1 MPNTIK
7 ANQWLSRLQLEVTS
21 NSRRV
26 FANGRQQVEIT
37 VIVEP
42 RDNDELD
49 EYALDSIDLA
59 LIDPDGNPQSLGTG
73 LLVQNERDPR
83 FEYHAAGGGSASPL
97 MKVAPNTVRRS
108 FYVSS
113 TLPGGTLTTVYASIR
128 KDADNYFIT
137 NTGSFQSSVVIESIT
152 PLRHPEAAFKLDMQE
167 RVSFRTATGKL
178 RDAETN
184 FDVGYFGFR
193 DPNNSIVESI
203 PHAVP
208 SGEPFYKRNNWDH
221 VIFSFELINDYSQI
235 CQVTTYAEGAPMDL
249 NYNGR
254 RFTPRAGNMAV
265 SVYHQRFY
273 DAWSNSINEDKSLWT
288 VVDRHGNEQDI
299 EFFTENSGRIIKFR
313 AN

>member
-1 MPNTIK
+1 MSNTIK
-7 ANQWLSRLQLEVTS
+7 VNQWLSRLRLDITS
-21 NSRRV
+21 SSNRV

-37 VIVEP
+37 VTVEP
-42 RDNDELD
+42 RDGEEVDEN
-49 EYALDSIDLA
+49 AIASIELFIFDDNANELQ
-59 LIDPDGNPQSLGTG
+59 PDGELHVDS
-73 LLVQNERDPR
+73 ERDPR
-83 FEYHAAGGGSASPL
+83 FEYYAASGGAPSPL
-97 MKVAPNTVRRS
+97 MNSSQRTARRR
-108 FYVSS
+108 FYLSS
-113 TLPGGTLTTVYASIR
+113 TLPGGSLTTIYAGIR
-128 KDADNYFIT
+128 KDTDNHFMT
-137 NTGSFQSSVVIESIT
+137 NTGPFQSSVVIESIT

-184 FDVGYFGFR
+184 SDVGYFGFR

-208 SGEPFYKRNNWDH
+208 SGEPFYTRNNWDH

-235 CQVTTYAEGAPMDL
+235 CQVTTYAEGAPMDI

-265 SVYHQRFY
+265 CVYHQRFY

-299 EFFTENSGRIIKFR
+299 EFFTEDSGRIIKFR